1 MKSVLNDLRHALR
14 VTGKTRFLSA
24 VAIVTIGIGIGANT
38 GVFSLLDASLFQP
51 PFKQPNTLVGIFNR
65 FPTLDSGPVSL
76 PDFLEWRTQNG
87 TFERMAAYT
96 VNRVSLA
103 AGGSEPRRIFGSFV
117 SDGYFGVLKA
127 SARMGRL
134 FAREDHAE
142 GAAPVCVISTSFW
155 RRQFGGRD
163 DVLTRTVTVNGV
175 AYNVVGVAEADVPSF
190 SYPEKT
196 EVWVP
201 LEPRAPFKV
210 RGTNYLDVIG
220 RMKPDVPITRARADI
235 ETIQARINADFP
247 DNAHTVTLR
256 PLVQVVFGDTKP
268 VLVLLLWAAG
278 GVILIA
284 CANLANLLL
293 VRGSSRMKEFALRQA
308 LGAARGRI
316 VRQLLAEG
324 LVIAIIGGIAGV
336 LVGAAFDRLLI
347 AFAPSGVRMPDTV
360 GLDWRIVAFSLG
372 LIFTVAIASGILP
385 ALRASRT
392 ELSEALRVNTTQT
405 TATARNRGVRQ
416 RFVVAEIALATV
428 LLAGALV
435 TLKSLWMLVHIDPG
449 FRPDHLLTLQIS
461 LAGPRYS
468 VESRSAQFF
477 SQLLERI
484 RILPG
489 VVTAGAISN
498 LPIGE
503 GGTTGDFLIE
513 GRPKPAPGSEL
524 FAEKEIVTPGYFE
537 AMKIPLVAGR
547 FFSESDRAASQ
558 KVVVINQQMAK
569 TYWPGESPIGRRLDL
584 GFGNEN
590 DWQTIVGVVGNVKT
604 EDLGTPPTIG
614 AYLSAAQYPASAMT
628 VVMRT
633 SIDPASLVT
642 AAKSSVSALDSQ
654 QAVSATV
661 MDQVLWRSVSRP
673 RSVAYLLGAFAGIA
687 LILAAIGIYGVVAY
701 SVIERTQE
709 IGVRMAIG
717 ADRADVL
724 RSVLRS
730 GLKLTAA
737 GVGIGL
743 CVSIILMLVLRNLL
757 FGIGATDPAAFA
769 GVILILGLV
778 TILASYVPARRAATI
793 DPIMALRN
801 E

>member
-1 MKSVLNDLRHALR
+1 MNSVLDDFRHALR
-14 VTGKTRFLSA
+14 VTGKTRLLSA
-24 VAIVTIGIGIGANT
+24 VAIITIGIGIGANT
-38 GVFSLLDASLFQP
+38 GVFSLLDASLFRP
-51 PFKQPNTLVGIFNR
+51 PFKQPQTLVGLFNR
-65 FPTLDSGPVSL
+65 FPTLDNGPVSL
-76 PDFLEWRTQNG
+76 PDFLEWRAQNG

-96 VNRVSLA
+96 VNRVSFA

-117 SDGYFGVLKA
+117 SDGYFQVLRT

-134 FAREDHAE
+134 FTREDHAD
-142 GAAPVCVISTSFW
+142 GAAPVCVISTGFW
-155 RRQFGGRD
+155 RRQFQGRG
-163 DVLTRTVTVNGV
+163 DVLGQTATLNGV
-175 AYNVVGVAEADVPSF
+175 VYSVAGVVEADAPSF

-247 DNAHTVTLR
+247 DNAHSVTLR
-256 PLVQVVFGDTKP
+256 PLVQVVFGETKP
-268 VLVLLLWAAG
+268 VLLLLLSAAG

-316 VRQLLAEG
+316 VRQVLVVG
-324 LVIAIIGGIAGV
+324 LVIAILGGAAGV
-336 LVGAAFDRLLI
+336 LLGAAFDRLLI
-347 AFAPSGVRMPDTV
+347 AFAPSGIRMPDTV
-360 GLDWRIVAFSLG
+360 GLDWRIIAFSLG
-372 LIFTVAIASGILP
+372 LIITVAIASGILP

-435 TLKSLWMLVHIDPG
+435 ALKSLWVLVHTDPG
-449 FRPDHLLTLQIS
+449 FSPDHLLTLQLS
-461 LAGPRYS
+461 LTGPQYAA
-468 VESRSAQFF
+468 ESRSAQFF
-477 SQLLERI
+477 SQFLERV

-489 VVTAGAISN
+489 VATAGAISD
-498 LPIGE
+498 LPIGQ
-503 GGTTGDFLIE
+503 GGTTGDFVIE

-524 FAEKEIVTPGYFE
+524 FAAKEIVTPGYFE
-537 AMKIPLVAGR
+537 AMKIPLIAGR
-547 FFSESDRAASQ
+547 FFAESDRAGSR

-584 GFGNEN
+584 GFGKE
-590 DWQTIVGVVGNVKT
+590 DEWQTIVGVVGDVKT
-604 EDLGTPPTIG
+604 EDLGTPPTVG
-614 AYLSAAQYPASAMT
+614 AYLCAAQYPASAMT

-633 SIDPASLVT
+633 SIDPASLVA

-654 QAVSATV
+654 QPVSAIV
-661 MDQVLWRSVSRP
+661 MDQVLWQSVSRP
-673 RSVAYLLGAFAGIA
+673 RSVAYLLAAFAAIA
-687 LILAAIGIYGVVAY
+687 LTLASIGIYGVVAY

-709 IGVRMAIG
+709 IGIRMAIG
-717 ADRADVL
+717 ANRGDVL
-724 RSVLRS
+724 RSVLHS
-730 GLKLTAA
+730 GLKLTVV

-743 CVSIILMLVLRNLL
+743 CVSIVMMRVLRTLL
-757 FGIGATDPAAFA
+757 FGVSAMDPLAFA
-769 GVILILGLV
+769 AVALALGLM

>member
-1 MKSVLNDLRHALR
+1 MKSFLDDFRHALR
-14 VTGKTRFLSA
+14 VAGKTKFLSA
-24 VAIVTIGIGIGANT
+24 VAIVTIGIGVGANT

-51 PFKQPNTLVGIFNR
+51 PFKQPDSLVGVFNR

-76 PDFLEWRTQNG
+76 PDFLEWRTDNR
-87 TFERMAAYT
+87 TFEGLTAYT
-96 VNRVSLA
+96 VNRVTFA
-103 AGGSEPRRIFGSFV
+103 AGTAEPRRIFGSFV
-117 SDGYFGVLKA
+117 SDGYFEVLRA

-134 FAREDHAE
+134 FAREDHVE
-142 GAAPVCVISTSFW
+142 GAAPVCVISAGFW
-155 RRQFGGRD
+155 RRQFQGRTD
-163 DVLTRTVTVNGV
+163 ILGQTATVDGV
-175 AYNVVGVAEADVPSF
+175 VYNVVGVLENDVPSF

-196 EVWVP
+196 DVWVP

-220 RMKPDVPITRARADI
+220 RMNPDVAIAQARADI

-247 DNAHTVTLR
+247 DNAHTITLR
-256 PLVQVVFGDTKP
+256 PLVQVLFGDTRP
-268 VLVLLLWAAG
+268 VLLLLLSAAAG
-278 GVILIA
+278 VIMIA

-293 VRGSSRMKEFALRQA
+293 VRGSSRTKEFALRQA

-316 VRQLLAEG
+316 VRQLLVEG
-324 LVIAIIGGIAGV
+324 LVIAIIGGAAGV
-336 LVGAAFDRLLI
+336 LLGAAFDRLLI

-360 GLDWRIVAFSLG
+360 GLDWRIVAFSVG
-372 LIFTVAIASGILP
+372 LIVTVAVAAGILP

-392 ELSEALRVNTTQT
+392 ELAEALRVNTTQT

-435 TLKSLWMLVHIDPG
+435 ALKSLWMLIHTDPG

-461 LAGPRYS
+461 LTGPRYS
-468 VESRSAQFF
+468 AASRPAQFF
-477 SQLLERI
+477 NQLLERV
-484 RILPG
+484 RVLPG

-498 LPIGE
+498 LPIGQ

-524 FAEKEIVTPGYFE
+524 FAEKEIVTPGYFQ

-547 FFSESDRAASQ
+547 FFSESDRAGSR
-558 KVVVINQQMAK
+558 KVVVINQQMAR

-584 GFGNEN
+584 GLGDDN
-590 DWQTIVGVVGNVKT
+590 DWQTIVGVVGDVKT
-604 EDLGTPPTIG
+604 DDLGTPPTTG
-614 AYLSAAQYPASAMT
+614 AYLSADQYPASAMT

-633 SIDPASLVT
+633 AIEPAALVT
-642 AAKSSVSALDSQ
+642 PAKSSVAALDSQ
-654 QAVSATV
+654 QSVSATV
-661 MDQVLWRSVSRP
+661 MDQVLWHSVSRP
-673 RSVAYLLGAFAGIA
+673 RSVAYLLGAFAAIA
-687 LILAAIGIYGVVAY
+687 LMLAAIGIYGVVAY

-717 ADRADVL
+717 ASRSDVL
-724 RSVLRS
+724 RSVIRS
-730 GLKLTAA
+730 GLVLTAA

-743 CVSIILMLVLRNLL
+743 CVSIILMRLLRNLL
-757 FGIGATDPAAFA
+757 FGIGVVDPAAFA
-769 GVILILGLV
+769 GVTLVLALV
-778 TILASYVPARRAATI
+778 TLLACYLPARRAATI